1 MNEAW
6 SVEVVGQG
14 RQAAELYL
22 LNDDVKVACPTDVR
36 LLKKHVET
44 ESNHLLAGCD

>member
-6 SVEVVGQG
+6 SVEVVRQG

-22 LNDDVKVACPTDVR
+22 LNDDIKVGLPANVR

-44 ESNHLLAGCD
+44 EFNHLLAACN